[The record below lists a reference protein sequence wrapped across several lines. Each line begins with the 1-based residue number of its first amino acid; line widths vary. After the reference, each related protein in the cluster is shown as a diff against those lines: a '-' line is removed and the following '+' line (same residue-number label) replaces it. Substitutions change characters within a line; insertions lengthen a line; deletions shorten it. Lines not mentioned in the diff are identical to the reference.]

1 MSDKFFFITPPGE
14 DDAMDEDDQ
23 REYMIAVEKL
33 RHAVGENMSST
44 KPQNLLAALI
54 TTLAYLTGFLVDQ
67 CGAEPTL
74 PGAVKR
80 DFDMAY
86 EALIAG
92 AQMAKEKGKN
102 PNAH

>member
-14 DDAMDEDDQ
+14 NDAMDEDDQ
-23 REYMIAVEKL
+23 REYMVAVERL
-33 RHAVGENMSST
+33 RHAVGENMGST
-44 KPQNLLAALI
+44 APQNLLAALI

-74 PGAVKR
+74 PEAVKK

-86 EALIAG
+86 TALMLG
-92 AQMAKEKGKN
+92 AQSAKEKGKT